1 VLTKL
6 AKVTI
11 ARVAKSLRQNAK
23 ADTVRQTKLKRLQKK
38 ADVKTAKKQDTKSI
52 SERHRVTAAL
62 KGIFKMK
69 RPVSRIVLSVLFV
82 SWNAPVFAMD
92 LQEYLKTV
100 ETKHKTVQSLSVSQE
115 AADLREEAGDI
126 ELVPTLTAG
135 VSYLNDK
142 SPLSQFALLG
152 ATESKNLTYS
162 LGMSK
167 RFSSGTTA
175 SIYGNASEF
184 ENIGIADPMFQ
195 KFGVGALGVSLSQSL
210 WRDAFGRATRLRW
223 ERTAAATKAEKGTYD
238 LQKRLLLIEA
248 ETAFWNYF
256 LAEEALRI
264 GRSSLD
270 RSKKIEG
277 WTKRRVGDGISDRA
291 DLLETQGLVSAR
303 QLQLITVQDEQESA
317 KRQIRDFLDL
327 GPADDFPV
335 LNGDISQN
343 RALNSLVDGKKGK
356 VVALEAYLSSL
367 NAKARSIAAR
377 EVEEAYRPDLV
388 LSGAYNTNSVGG
400 DMPGATSHLTDT
412 QRPTARVALNINYMF
427 DTSVKKAAK
436 DAARKDALAAQL
448 VSEQKMLDSDSA
460 WIELNR
466 RYIEMS
472 KRVDAA
478 SDSVRIQTARSKAQ
492 TDLFNKGRS
501 ITFNVVNAEED
512 VATAELNLYR
522 LKSEQRKMEAQGRL
536 FITLEE

>member
-1 VLTKL
+1 
-6 AKVTI
+6 
-11 ARVAKSLRQNAK
+11 
-23 ADTVRQTKLKRLQKK
+23 
-38 ADVKTAKKQDTKSI
+38 
-52 SERHRVTAAL
+52 
-62 KGIFKMK
+62 MK
-69 RPVSRIVLSVLFV
+69 RIVLSFLFL
-82 SWNAPVFAMD
+82 SWHAPAVAMD

-100 ETKHKTVQSLSVSQE
+100 ESKHKTVQALNVSQE

-126 ELVPTLTAG
+126 DLVPVLTAG

-152 ATESKNLTYS
+152 ASESKSLNYNLG
-162 LGMSK
+162 LAK

-175 SIYGNASEF
+175 SIYGNTAEF
-184 ENIGIADPMFQ
+184 ENVGTIADPRFQ

-210 WRDAFGRATRLRW
+210 WKDAFGRATRLRW
-223 ERTAAATKAEKGTYD
+223 DRQAAATKAEKGNYD
-238 LQKRLLLIEA
+238 LQKRLLLIQA

-264 GRSSLD
+264 GRTSLE
-270 RSKKIEG
+270 RAKKIEG

-317 KRQIRDFLDL
+317 KRQIRDYLEL
-327 GPADDFPV
+327 APSESFPV
-335 LNGDISQN
+335 LNGDISQV
-343 RALNSLVDGKKGK
+343 RPLNSLIEGKTGK
-356 VVALEAYLSSL
+356 VVALEAYLASL
-367 NAKARSIAAR
+367 AAKAKNIAAR
-377 EVEEAYRPDLV
+377 EVEEFYRPDLV
-388 LSGAYNTNSVGG
+388 LSGAYNTNAFTE
-400 DMPGATSHLTDT
+400 DMPSATSHLTDT
-412 QRPTARVALNINYMF
+412 ERPTAKIALNINYQF

-448 VSEQKMLDSDSA
+448 QSEQKMLESDSA

-478 SDSVRIQTARSKAQ
+478 TDSVRIQMARSKAQ

>member
-1 VLTKL
+1 
-6 AKVTI
+6 
-11 ARVAKSLRQNAK
+11 
-23 ADTVRQTKLKRLQKK
+23 
-38 ADVKTAKKQDTKSI
+38 
-52 SERHRVTAAL
+52 
-62 KGIFKMK
+62 MK
-69 RPVSRIVLSVLFV
+69 RIVLSFLFL
-82 SWNAPVFAMD
+82 SWHAPAVAMD

-100 ETKHKTVQSLSVSQE
+100 ESKHKTVQALNVSQE

-126 ELVPTLTAG
+126 DLVPVLTAG

-142 SPLSQFALLG
+142 SPLSQFGLFG
-152 ATESKNLTYS
+152 ATEAKSLTYN
-162 LGMSK
+162 LGLAK
-167 RFSSGTTA
+167 RFSTGTTA
-175 SIYGNASEF
+175 SVYGTTAEYENMGFSDPRF
-184 ENIGIADPMFQ
+184 E
-195 KFGVGALGVSLSQSL
+195 KFGAGALGITLSQSL

-238 LQKRLLLIEA
+238 LQKKLLLIEA

-270 RSKKIEG
+270 RAKKIEG

-317 KRQIRDFLDL
+317 KRQIRDYLAL
-327 GPADDFPV
+327 APGEDFPV
-335 LNGDISQN
+335 LTGDISQV
-343 RALNSLVDGKKGK
+343 RPLSSLIEGKKGK
-356 VVALEAYLSSL
+356 VVALEAYLASL
-367 NAKARSIAAR
+367 TAKARSIAAR

-388 LSGAYNTNSVGG
+388 LSGAYNTNALAE
-400 DMPGATSHLTDT
+400 DMSGATSHLADT
-412 QRPTARVALNINYMF
+412 ERPTAKIALNINYMF

-448 VSEQKMLDSDSA
+448 QSEQKMLDSDTA

-478 SDSVRIQTARSKAQ
+478 TDSVRIQAARSKAQ

>member
-1 VLTKL
+1 LHHL
-6 AKVTI
+6 
-11 ARVAKSLRQNAK
+11 
-23 ADTVRQTKLKRLQKK
+23 
-38 ADVKTAKKQDTKSI
+38 
-52 SERHRVTAAL
+52 SEGSFG
-62 KGIFKMK
+62 KGFEMK
-69 RPVSRIVLSVLFV
+69 GTVSRAVLSFLFLI
-82 SWNAPVFAMD
+82 WHTPVFAMD

-100 ETKHKTVQSLSVSQE
+100 EAKHKTVQSFNVSQE

-152 ATESKNLTYS
+152 ASESKSLTYN
-162 LGMSK
+162 LGLSK

-175 SIYGNASEF
+175 SIYGNAAEF
-184 ENIGIADPMFQ
+184 ENLGVQDPRFQ
-195 KFGVGALGVSLSQSL
+195 KFGVGALGVALSQSL
-210 WRDAFGRATRLRW
+210 WKDAFGHATRLRW
-223 ERTAAATKAEKGTYD
+223 DRMAAATKAEKGGYD
-238 LQKRLLLIEA
+238 LQKRLLLIDA
-248 ETAFWNYF
+248 ESAYWNYF

-270 RSKKIEG
+270 RAKKIEG

-317 KRQIRDFLDL
+317 KRQIRDYLAL
-327 GPADDFPV
+327 TVGEDFPV
-335 LNGDISQN
+335 LQGDISQV
-343 RALNSLVDGKKGK
+343 RALNSLVEGKKGK
-356 VVALEAYLSSL
+356 VVALDAYLASL
-367 NAKARSIAAR
+367 TAKARNLAAR
-377 EVEEAYRPDLV
+377 EVEDAYRPDLV
-388 LSGAYNTNSVGG
+388 LSGAYNTNALAE
-400 DMPGATSHLTDT
+400 DLPGATSHITDT
-412 QRPTARVALNINYMF
+412 ERPTAKIALNINYMF

-448 VSEQKMLDSDSA
+448 QSEQKMLDSDSA

-466 RYIEMS
+466 RYIDMT

-478 SDSVRIQTARSKAQ
+478 SDSVRIQTARSKAT

>member
-1 VLTKL
+1 
-6 AKVTI
+6 
-11 ARVAKSLRQNAK
+11 
-23 ADTVRQTKLKRLQKK
+23 
-38 ADVKTAKKQDTKSI
+38 
-52 SERHRVTAAL
+52 
-62 KGIFKMK
+62 MK
-69 RPVSRIVLSVLFV
+69 RIVLSFLFL
-82 SWNAPVFAMD
+82 SWHAPAIAMD

-100 ETKHKTVQSLSVSQE
+100 ENKHKTVQALNVSQE

-126 ELVPTLTAG
+126 DLVPVLTAG

-162 LGMSK
+162 LGLAK
-167 RFSSGTTA
+167 RFSTGTTA
-175 SIYGNASEF
+175 SVYGNTAEF
-184 ENIGIADPMFQ
+184 ENEGNIADPRFQ

-210 WRDAFGRATRLRW
+210 WKDAFGRATRLRW
-223 ERTAAATKAEKGTYD
+223 ERLAAATKAEKGTYD
-238 LQKRLLLIEA
+238 LQKKLLLIEA

-264 GRSSLD
+264 GRSSLE
-270 RSKKIEG
+270 RAKKIEG

-317 KRQIRDFLDL
+317 KRQIRDYLVL
-327 GPADDFPV
+327 EPGDDFPV
-335 LNGDISQN
+335 LKGDISQV
-343 RALNSLVDGKKGK
+343 RPLSSLIEGKTGK
-356 VVALEAYLSSL
+356 VVALDAYLASL
-367 NAKARSIAAR
+367 TAKATSLAAR
-377 EVEEAYRPDLV
+377 EVEDAYRPDLV
-388 LSGAYNTNSVGG
+388 LSGAYNTNAFTD
-400 DMPGATSHLTDT
+400 DMPSATSHLTDT
-412 QRPTARVALNINYMF
+412 EKPTAKIALNINYMF

-448 VSEQKMLDSDSA
+448 QSEQKMLNSDSA

-478 SDSVRIQTARSKAQ
+478 TDSVRIQMSRSKAQ
-492 TDLFNKGRS
+492 SDLFNKGRS

>member
-1 VLTKL
+1 MQKS
-6 AKVTI
+6 
-11 ARVAKSLRQNAK
+11 RSLR
-23 ADTVRQTKLKRLQKK
+23 RLL
-38 ADVKTAKKQDTKSI
+38 
-52 SERHRVTAAL
+52 VTAAL
-62 KGIFKMK
+62 EREFRMK
-69 RPVSRIVLSVLFV
+69 RTTTSTTLGILMFMAST
-82 SWNAPVFAMD
+82 PVFAMN
-92 LQEYLKTV
+92 LQEYLKVV
-100 ETKHKTVQSLSVSQE
+100 ETKHKTVQSLNVSQE
-115 AADLREEAGDI
+115 AADLRAEAGDTD
-126 ELVPTLTAG
+126 LVPVLTAG

-152 ATESKNLTYS
+152 ASESKNLTYN

-167 RFSSGTTA
+167 KFSSGTTA
-175 SIYGNASEF
+175 SIYGSTSEF
-184 ENIGIADPMFQ
+184 ENVGVTDPRFQ

-210 WRDAFGRATRLRW
+210 WKDAFGRATRLRW
-223 ERTAAATKAEKGTYD
+223 DRIAAATKAEKGSYD
-238 LQKRLLLIEA
+238 LQKRLLLIQA

-264 GRSSLD
+264 GRTSLE

-303 QLQLITVQDEQESA
+303 QLQLITVQDDQEAA

-327 GPADDFPV
+327 GPAEDFPV
-335 LNGDISQN
+335 LEGDISQVRPLN
-343 RALNSLVDGKKGK
+343 ALIEGKTGK
-356 VVALEAYLSSL
+356 VVALEAYLASL
-367 NAKARSIAAR
+367 SAKARSLTAR
-377 EVEEAYRPDLV
+377 EIEDAYRPDLV
-388 LSGAYNTNSVGG
+388 LSGAYNTNALAT
-400 DMPGATSHLTDT
+400 DMPGATSHITDT
-412 QRPTARVALNINYMF
+412 DRPTAKVALNINYMF
-427 DTSVKKAAK
+427 DTSVKKAAQ
-436 DAARKDALAAQL
+436 DVARKEALAAQL
-448 VSEQKMLDSDSA
+448 QSEQKMLDSDSA

-466 RYIEMS
+466 RYIEMT

-478 SDSVRIQTARSKAQ
+478 TEGVRIQMARSKAQ